1 MSEMTLAQW
10 LKANGHQDVKPGDPC
25 WVVRRVNSG
34 SKVYEG
40 EIVSI
45 GRRYIKTS
53 VARDVGFYVEDDD
66 RNFLQE
72 NTSAGWSARLYLSKP
87 ALDDMLEREE
97 LSLRFRRNYDAWLQG
112 VSTTQLKAAV
122 MILEN
127 GIPDETLRRAIGMF
141 QVHTGP

>member
-1 MSEMTLAQW
+1 MNEMTLTQW

-40 EIVSI
+40 EIVSV
-45 GRRYIKTS
+45 GRRYIKTN

-66 RNFLQE
+66 KNFLQE
-72 NTSAGWSARLYLSKP
+72 NTSAGWSARLYLSKT

-141 QVHTGP
+141 RVHTGP

>member
-10 LKANGHQDVKPGDPC
+10 LKANGHQNVKPGDPC

-34 SKVYEG
+34 SKVYKG

-72 NTSAGWSARLYLSKP
+72 NTSAGWSARLYLSKT

-97 LSLRFRRNYDAWLQG
+97 LSLRFRRNYDAWLQD

-127 GIPDETLRRAIGMF
+127 GIPDETLRRAMGMF
-141 QVHTGP
+141 QVHAGP

>member
-1 MSEMTLAQW
+1 MNEMTLAQW

-72 NTSAGWSARLYLSKP
+72 NTSAGWSARLYLSKT

-97 LSLRFRRNYDAWLQG
+97 LSLRFRRNYDAWLQD

-127 GIPDETLRRAIGMF
+127 GIPDETLRRAMGMF

>member
-40 EIVSI
+40 EIISV

-53 VARDVGFYVEDDD
+53 VSRDVGFYVEDGD

-72 NTSAGWSARLYLSKP
+72 NTSAGWSARLYLSKA

-97 LSLRFRRNYDAWLQG
+97 LSLRFRRNYDAWLQDM
-112 VSTTQLKAAV
+112 STAQLKAAV

-127 GIPDETLRRAIGMF
+127 DIPDETLRRAMGMF